1 MLTDNFLIKGHWY
14 GACYHMG
21 FTILFQVEEISPS
34 LVLCR
39 KDGII
44 IDELPEGYISIDA
57 YGEIEPDYC

>member
-1 MLTDNFLIKGHWY
+1 
-14 GACYHMG
+14 MG